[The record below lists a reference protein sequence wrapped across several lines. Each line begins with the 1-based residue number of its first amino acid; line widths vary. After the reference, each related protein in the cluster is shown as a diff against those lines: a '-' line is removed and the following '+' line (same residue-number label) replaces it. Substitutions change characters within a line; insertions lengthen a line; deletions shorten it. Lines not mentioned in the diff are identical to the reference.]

1 MAHFP
6 PIVPSI
12 AVSDPRATIGWF
24 EKLGFSSRGEA
35 TTPDGTIVHAEVV
48 KGEAVIMLGPNMMGG
63 LGSAGM
69 SLYMTQENGID
80 DFYASVKA
88 QGITMAEEIQDQFW
102 GDRTFMVEHPDG
114 YKIMFAQPVRE
125 VSMEEMQE
133 AINSYAAAGAPA

>member
-6 PIVPSI
+6 PIVPSM
-12 AVSDPRATIGWF
+12 AVSDPRATISWF

-35 TTPDGTIVHAEVV
+35 TTPDGSIMHAEVV
-48 KGEAVIMLGPNMMGG
+48 KGEAVVMLGPNMGGG
-63 LGSAGM
+63 LGSTGM
-69 SLYMTQENGID
+69 SLYMPLESGID
-80 DFYASVKA
+80 DFYASVKG
-88 QGITMAEEIQDQFW
+88 QGVTIAEEITDQFW